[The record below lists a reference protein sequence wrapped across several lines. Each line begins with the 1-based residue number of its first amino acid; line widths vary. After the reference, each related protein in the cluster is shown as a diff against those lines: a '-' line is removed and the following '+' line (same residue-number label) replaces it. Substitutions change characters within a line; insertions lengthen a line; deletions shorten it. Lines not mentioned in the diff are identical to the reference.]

1 MRTNNNNQWLLAA
14 ILFCGLVMTSCEDA
28 LNVVD
33 NPVTPETEQ
42 ASAKDPGKWWIDE
55 NNMDKSVKPGD
66 NFFMY
71 CIGSWWKNTTVDPE
85 FHITSRLS
93 LMKPTFNEKANSLTD
108 DNYSRYKSHLKWA
121 DPNSEAAASAQK
133 LYDDVLKQSGL
144 AEATTSIDVLRAF
157 GKMSAMGMCS
167 CIKLQPF
174 CYNNK
179 ICLYASFNLED
190 FIEEMGNQPN
200 AARGA
205 IQPSISQIIN
215 ENPDVMAHLVPV
227 SGRSGTRGIS
237 SEWSFIRYILEGM
250 GVDATQVYFY
260 DDYIKTASTI
270 FVPLSD
276 LSYTLLEV
284 WQKSFENQ
292 AIGTTVLKALV
303 MEYCKKDY
311 GFISQ
316 KTMEEFNIEINNDY
330 EKVNDD
336 LSNLARTRGG
346 DDNASTSTK
355 SLSLK
360 KLEKTLE
367 TEYLPYLRSKMVADQ
382 LVPPGL
388 KGEYKKYCD
397 EIKDVFAQRIKAN
410 DWLSDG
416 SKKKALEKLDAMVL
430 NVAYPDKWY
439 TEGLADFSKSQSLLE
454 DIYTIRKARLNLM
467 KAILGK
473 SREKASFT
481 VTITDNNASLAV
493 QNAFYDINFNSMNV
507 LPGYILPPFFDPNQS
522 LAINYECFGTMGH
535 EMTHGFDT
543 LGSRF
548 DKYGNITAD
557 GIWASPADKAEFD
570 RRTQLLVKQ
579 FESYDVLP
587 DEMPGVKANGKATIS
602 ENIADLGGM
611 EIAYQAFLNRLK
623 ADGYTG
629 EELKLMKQRFFL
641 ATGEEWRAKYDAAYV
656 NYLAFGKGNPNGIDS
671 HSMNKERVNGVV
683 ANMDG
688 WYDAFDIKEG
698 ALYRKP
704 AERIHIW

>member
-1 MRTNNNNQWLLAA
+1 MLAA
-14 ILFCGLVMTSCEDA
+14 ILACSLLTTSCVDDKA
-28 LNVVD
+28 IPD
-33 NPVTPETEQ
+33 NPSPTPEQ
-42 ASAKDPGKWWIDE
+42 ASAKDPGIWWIDE

-66 NFFMY
+66 NFYMY
-71 CIGSWWKNTTVDPE
+71 CNGTWWKNTTIGPTSHFV
-85 FHITSRLS
+85 SRLS
-93 LMKPTFNEKANSLTD
+93 EMKPTFNERVNSLTD
-108 DNYSRYKSHLKWA
+108 ANYAIYKSHLKWA

-144 AEATTSIDVLRAF
+144 DAAKTPEDVLRAF
-157 GKMSAMGMCS
+157 GKMSAMGVCS

-190 FIEEMGNQPN
+190 FIEETGNQPN
-200 AARGA
+200 AARGD

-215 ENPDVMAHLVPV
+215 ENPDVMARLVPV
-227 SGRSGTRGIS
+227 SGRSGTRDIS
-237 SEWSFIRYILEGM
+237 SDWSFIRYILEGM

-260 DDYIKTASTI
+260 DDYIKTSSPLFI
-270 FVPLSD
+270 PLSD
-276 LSYTLLEV
+276 LSYTLLEA

-292 AIGTTVLKALV
+292 AIGTTVLKELV
-303 MEYCKKDY
+303 MEFCKKDY

-330 EKVNDD
+330 ENVNDD
-336 LSNLARTRGG
+336 LSNLASTRGG
-346 DDNASTSTK
+346 GNNASTSTK

-382 LVPPGL
+382 LVPKGL
-388 KGEYKKYCD
+388 KEEYLKYCK
-397 EIKDVFAQRIKAN
+397 EVKDVFAQRIKDN
-410 DWLSDG
+410 DWLSDA
-416 SKKKALEKLDAMVL
+416 SKKNALEKLDAMVF

-454 DIYTIRKARLNLM
+454 DIYTIRKAHLNLM
-467 KAILGK
+467 KTLLGK
-473 SREKASFT
+473 SREEASFT
-481 VTITDNNASLAV
+481 VTITDSNASLAV
-493 QNAFYDINFNSMNV
+493 QNAFYNANLNSMNM

-535 EMTHGFDT
+535 EITHGFDI

-548 DKYGNITAD
+548 DKYGTITAD

-570 RRTQLLVKQ
+570 RRTELLVKQ
-579 FESYDVLP
+579 YESYDVLP
-587 DEMPGVKANGKATIS
+587 DEMPGVKANGKATTS
-602 ENIADLGGM
+602 EDIADLGGL

-623 ADGYTG
+623 ADGYSG
-629 EELKLMKQRFFL
+629 DELKLMKQRFFL
-641 ATGEEWRAKYDAAYV
+641 ATGEEWRMKYDAAYV
-656 NYLAFGKGNPNGIDS
+656 NYLAFGKGNPNGIDG

-688 WYDAFDIKEG
+688 WYDAFDITGG

-704 AERIHIW
+704 ADRIRIW

>member
-416 SKKKALEKLDAMVL
+416 SNKKALEKLDAMVL

-473 SREKASFT
+473 SREEASFT